1 MVMQS
6 LLHPKTYVFEN
17 TDAND
22 DDKVDAADIVKM
34 INTIKGI

>member
-17 TDAND
+17 TDANGD
-22 DDKVDAADIVKM
+22 SKVDAADIVEM
-34 INTIKGI
+34 INTMKGI